1 MNEVYLMGNL
11 TKDVEIR
18 YTKTNK
24 MVCTYTVACSERF
37 ISGDG
42 TEKEV
47 TAFINCVSWNYDA
60 EKMARGHK
68 GDRVMING
76 RINTRSYEDSN
87 NNKRYV
93 TEVITKNMALDKLK
107 SNSTG
112 DFESFGN
119 DSKTEENVPF

>member
-37 ISGDG
+37 IAGDG

-47 TAFINCVSWNYDA
+47 TAFVNCVSWNYDA
-60 EKMARGHK
+60 EKVVHGKK
-68 GDRVMING
+68 GNRIMLNG

-87 NNKRYV
+87 NNKHYV
-93 TEVITKNMALDKLK
+93 TEVITKNVVLDTFK

-119 DSKTEENVPF
+119 DEQNIPF

>member
-37 ISGDG
+37 IAGDG

-47 TAFINCVSWNYDA
+47 TAFVNCVAWGKLGEA
-60 EKMARGHK
+60 VGALKK
-68 GDRVMING
+68 GNRCFVKG
-76 RINTRSYEDSN
+76 RLNTRSYEAKDGQ
-87 NNKRYV
+87 KRYI
-93 TEVITKNMALDKLK
+93 TEVIANFVGQSLQAQANEP
-107 SNSTG
+107 SNF
-112 DFESFGN
+112 DSFGN
-119 DSKTEENVPF
+119 DEQNIPF

>member
-93 TEVITKNMALDKLK
+93 TEVITKNVALDKLK